1 MTDQVHTSIEGR
13 CLCAAVR
20 VELDQP
26 ANQVEICQCTMCR
39 RWGGA
44 FYSAL
49 SGSRFTIHGEDAIGV
64 YRSSAWAERAFCSAC
79 GTSLW
84 FKFLPTGNRSFS
96 AGLFDEATGLEV
108 EKEIFVDEAA
118 RWTCIAG
125 EHPRLTGEEIIAEA
139 KAAGFSF
146 D

>member
-1 MTDQVHTSIEGR
+1 MIEGH
-13 CLCAAVR
+13 CLCNAVR
-20 VELDQP
+20 IELDEPSDQI
-26 ANQVEICQCTMCR
+26 ELCQCNMCR

-49 SGSRFTIHGEDAIGV
+49 TGKGFSIHGEEQIGV
-64 YRSSAWAERAFCSAC
+64 YRSSEWAERAFCKTC
-79 GTSLW
+79 GTNLW

-96 AGLFDEATGLEV
+96 AGLFDEARELEI
-108 EKEIFVDEAA
+108 EKEIFCDEAA
-118 RWTCIAG
+118 SWTCVAG
-125 EHPRLTGEEIIAEA
+125 EHPRMTGEEIIAEA

>member
-1 MTDQVHTSIEGR
+1 MIAGH

-20 VELDQP
+20 IELSEPGDR
-26 ANQVEICQCTMCR
+26 VEICQCKMCR

-44 FYSAL
+44 FYAGL
-49 SGSRFTIHGEDAIGV
+49 TGSDFTIHGLDKIGI
-64 YRSSAWAERAFCSAC
+64 YRSSEWAERAFCTAC
-79 GTSLW
+79 GSSLW

-96 AGLFDEATGLEV
+96 AGLFDAADTALV
-108 EKEIFVDEAA
+108 EKEIFCDEAA
-118 RWTCIAG
+118 NWTCIEG
-125 EHPRLTGEEIIAEA
+125 EHQRMTRAEIIAEA